1 MTSATKI
8 ARVCHE
14 VNRAYCRA
22 IGDDSQVAWDDAHD
36 WQRTS
41 AIDGVTFRKMN
52 QDAPPS
58 AMHNNWMADK
68 IRDGWQHG
76 EIKDPEAKTH
86 PCIVPFDQLPVE
98 QQIKD
103 YLFSAVVDVMSM
115 KLREPSNVEIKLAS
129 TPAPDL
135 PSELRTQL
143 EMSCRNGMVTV
154 PGRTVLVMILHMAAV
169 LMARGEGH
177 IVDQLMTDLEAIDAA
192 E

>member
-1 MTSATKI
+1 MANTAKI

-22 IGDDSQVAWDDAHD
+22 IGDDSQAPWDDAED
-36 WQRTS
+36 WQRDS
-41 AIDGVTFRKMN
+41 AIAGVTFRMMN

-68 IRDGWQHG
+68 IRDGWQYG
-76 EIKDPEAKTH
+76 KVKDPEAKTH
-86 PCIVPFDQLPVE
+86 PCIVPFDQLPPE

-103 YLFSAVVDVMSM
+103 YLFSAVVDVMTM

-135 PSELRTQL
+135 PSDLRTQL
-143 EMSCRNGMVTV
+143 EMACRNGMVTV
-154 PGRTVLVMILHMAAV
+154 PGRTVLVMVLHMAAV

-177 IVDQLMTDLEAIDAA
+177 IVDQLLTDLEAIHGA